1 MEINAMLTKEWKQ
14 RWLILTGFIFAGA
27 LWFYYDGFVG
37 YPKMAERYVA
47 YEQLTEKLISSG
59 KAIDKRDQ
67 IVIETWRDYATEQ
80 GWERDIPK
88 KKTEKNFSTQKN
100 FGSGLLVISFLLL
113 GWYRISS
120 KQAVRFD
127 GTTITST
134 NGAQVAAADVTSI
147 DKRKW
152 ENKGIVYAHYQE
164 DGNDRKMTLD
174 AYKFDGVEKIVETL
188 DQRLNPEEASEPATE
203 ES

>member
-1 MEINAMLTKEWKQ
+1 MLTKEWKQ

>member
-152 ENKGIVYAHYQE
+152 ENKGIIW
-164 DGNDRKMTLD
+164 K
-174 AYKFDGVEKIVETL
+174 KIL
-188 DQRLNPEEASEPATE
+188 
-203 ES
+203 